1 MISILAGGTTED
13 LAWDFA
19 TGTTVVNFTGGDKYD
34 VWGFIDLN
42 SDDGPDTGEPYVS
55 KLGVE
60 VDGDMVVELDYATFV
75 LWP

>member
-1 MISILAGGTTED
+1 M
-13 LAWDFA
+13 
-19 TGTTVVNFTGGDKYD
+19 VKFTGGDKYD

-42 SDDGPDTGEPYVS
+42 LDDGPDTGVPYVS

-75 LWP
+75 PWP